1 MTRHGMM
8 LSALSEQVLR
18 EFRNIFYEQTGQTK
32 EDGPTLYPLDKIVT
46 YEKRGWT
53 FDQRLGRGFKMVFR
67 HYGLKSDKEEY
78 GKYDHVIYV
87 DVEKE
92 RKRDM
97 DPAAKKS
104 YSVQRK
110 VAAKVTR
117 EIEAYLTKNG
127 LAIEIQMTDGES
139 PRQKPEAPLATGP

>member
-8 LSALSEQVLR
+8 LSALNEQVLR
-18 EFRNIFYEQTGQTK
+18 DFRGIFYEQTGQSK

-67 HYGLKSDKEEY
+67 HYGLKADKEEY
-78 GKYDHVIYV
+78 GKYDHVIYI

-92 RKRDM
+92 RKKDM
-97 DPAAKKS
+97 DAAAKKS
-104 YSVQRK
+104 YAAHRK
-110 VAAKVTR
+110 VAAKVTG
-117 EIEAYLTKNG
+117 EIEAYLAKNG
-127 LAIEIQMTDGES
+127 LAIEIQMADAES
-139 PRQKPEAPLATGP
+139 PKRKAEVPLTTGP